1 MKHWLVQ
8 SLAPFA
14 TVAVVVG
21 IAAFCGCEKK
31 PEVYTSRGKD
41 PEYQKTLVQAHAQQS
56 ATAKTRNRIVTQM
69 EELVARARAAL
80 PKDATDEQVKQELE
94 SNPEKYPG
102 WKALSSA
109 LVKANAELEKQM
121 RTARATVRARILKE
135 ANDRKAVAEGR
146 AAEKASTAAE

>member
-1 MKHWLVQ
+1 MTDRPRLHGLDDLRRDRKNGGASEARRHARAAVRPVHHVVFRIPAQCLRAGNDRREVLLRADVRDVRELNFARREDVRLV
-8 SLAPFA
+8 
-14 TVAVVVG
+14 TVA
-21 IAAFCGCEKK
+21 
-31 PEVYTSRGKD
+31 
-41 PEYQKTLVQAHAQQS
+41 
-56 ATAKTRNRIVTQM
+56 QM

-121 RTARATVRARILKE
+121 GTARATALCLQL
-135 ANDRKAVAEGR
+135 
-146 AAEKASTAAE
+146 